1 MVIRFDDRIATYT
14 YDMLGEL
21 ELAYA
26 VTVHKSQGSQYETVI
41 IPLPGEFS
49 IMMKRNLIYTAITR
63 ARKKV
68 ILVGQKKMLFMA
80 IHRNDTS
87 KRDTML
93 GARVNAWIRRLEE
106 RKAAE
111 QRAEEP
117 APEQTLLQAD

>member
-1 MVIRFDDRIATYT
+1 
-14 YDMLGEL
+14 
-21 ELAYA
+21 
-26 VTVHKSQGSQYETVI
+26 
-41 IPLPGEFS
+41 
-49 IMMKRNLIYTAITR
+49 MMKRNLIYTAITR

-87 KRDTML
+87 KRNTML